1 MEKSNFKKKMAVVVM
16 SLGLLTGGIFAGQE
30 LAKDDSPVVRHAAT
44 TTKFKTKTY
53 QTTANLIVRSGASTK
68 YKAITK
74 IPKGAKVTSSL
85 RIGNWYKVT
94 YKGKTGYSYGSYL
107 KEVKASTVSKNSST
121 SVSYKTTRS
130 LALKS
135 GRSTK
140 YKTLTTIPK
149 GKSVKYVKAYGSWTK
164 VSYGSKTGYVPT
176 KYISKGTTASKP
188 STSVSYK
195 TTRSLA
201 LKSGRSSKYKTLT
214 TIPKGKSVTFVKAYG
229 SWTQVKYG
237 AKTGYVPTK
246 YVYDPKKVKP
256 TPTPKPTNNLSAVEK
271 AKLFETVFKRES
283 GSVDGQFKLNHTVKQ
298 TGDVMNFGSSGM
310 VFSEN
315 RGVMFFDRTN
325 YNAAYERSDVFGKE
339 VQEEYKLWYDKYN
352 SAIKVYVTATA
363 GAGHYDAFRKEF
375 EKFAYNAGSGKT
387 IVVKTFGGKAFEFEA
402 FGSSLRIETK

>member
-135 GRSTK
+135 GRS
-140 YKTLTTIPK
+140 
-149 GKSVKYVKAYGSWTK
+149 
-164 VSYGSKTGYVPT
+164 
-176 KYISKGTTASKP
+176 
-188 STSVSYK
+188 
-195 TTRSLA
+195 
-201 LKSGRSSKYKTLT
+201 SKYKTLT
-214 TIPKGKSVTFVKAYG
+214 TIPKGKSVTFLKAYG

-375 EKFAYNAGSGKT
+375 EKFAYNAGSGRT